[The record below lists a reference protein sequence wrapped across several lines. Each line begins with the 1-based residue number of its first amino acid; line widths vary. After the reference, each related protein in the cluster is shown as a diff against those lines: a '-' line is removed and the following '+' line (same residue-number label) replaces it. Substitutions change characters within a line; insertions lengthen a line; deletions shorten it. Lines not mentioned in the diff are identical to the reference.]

1 MADPAYIRAF
11 PGGVGQFKV
20 GSNYGP
26 TIYVGIKAKEEGC
39 QQVLWL
45 FGEKEYL
52 TEAGTMN
59 MFLVIKN
66 KKGETELITPPL
78 EFNRSIVL
86 AINLTMPPYGGSTI
100 RSKFLDFFKKFK

>member
-1 MADPAYIRAF
+1 M
-11 PGGVGQFKV
+11 
-20 GSNYGP
+20 
-26 TIYVGIKAKEEGC
+26 
-39 QQVLWL
+39 LWL

-86 AINLTMPPYGGSTI
+86 AINLTMPPYGCILFLVNSVGCPTDPALYRLGLFRLGLFRLGLFRLGLFRLGGVSRTI
-100 RSKFLDFFKKFK
+100 Q